1 MDNFGY
7 ACYRGT
13 VPWCTVPSVFTI
25 FIFFRFSGLNVSDP
39 KAHFSSRLF
48 QALPKYYT
56 CFSIFNIWHTF
67 FKIYVD
73 FLHFYYIYVFACSN
87 EPLEVSLK
95 KIKLFTLSNL
105 PIKSEMS
112 HRRSALFVT
121 ISPARSEIVSQNFAT
136 WLLSVKIFNLL
147 NDLQFQ
153 KILWSEKLF
162 ILYILTNISSFEICL
177 YHTIKS

>member
-25 FIFFRFSGLNVSDP
+25 FIFFAFRDWILAAPKPISAPVCARHCPNITRFSIV
-39 KAHFSSRLF
+39 
-48 QALPKYYT
+48 
-56 CFSIFNIWHTF
+56 NIWHTV

-87 EPLEVSLK
+87 EPLKVSFQ

-121 ISPARSEIVSQNFAT
+121 ISPARSEIVSQNFAS
-136 WLLSVKIFNLL
+136 WLLSVKILNLL

-177 YHTIKS
+177 YHTH